1 MHYNIKKILDK
12 KKQWSVEYR
21 GCTYFINQINVTKK
35 PFIQLLLINMVCKL
49 GYVNMGRIITDSI
62 SLKY

>member
-21 GCTYFINQINVTKK
+21 GCTYFINQMHVTKRT
-35 PFIQLLLINMVCKL
+35 FIQLLSRNMVCKW
-49 GYVNMGRIITDSI
+49 GYVNMGRRITEII
-62 SLKY
+62 SLKS